1 MAYGEFAKIYDDLI
15 NEDINYDNMVSR
27 IIEICN
33 EHNIECKDYLDV
45 ACGTGNVT
53 VRLAKH
59 FKDIYAVDLSE
70 DMLRE
75 AFNKLKE
82 NRIKGKIIC
91 QDMTEMQLNRKFDLI
106 TSVLDSTNYITN
118 EDDLEKYFSSVKEH
132 LKDDGIFIFDV
143 NSYYKLSEILGNNI
157 YTYSEEDV
165 FYTWE
170 NVFEDDMVSMFLTFF
185 VKQGE
190 LYERFEEE
198 HFERAYKEEELE
210 SALSNC
216 GLKVI
221 NKFDG
226 YSNNKVQA
234 NSERIVY
241 VVKKYN
247 YINLGGSIDER

>member
-15 NEDINYDNMVSR
+15 NEDINYDKMVSR

-157 YTYSEEDV
+157 YTYSEDDV

-170 NVFEDDMVSMFLTFF
+170 NVFEDNMVSMFLTFF
-185 VKQGE
+185 VKKGE

-241 VVKKYN
+241 VVKK
-247 YINLGGSIDER
+247 I

>member
-157 YTYSEEDV
+157 YTYSEDDV

-170 NVFEDDMVSMFLTFF
+170 NVFEDNMVSMFLTFF
-185 VKQGE
+185 VKKGE

-226 YSNNKVQA
+226 YSNNKVQV
-234 NSERIVY
+234 NSERVVY
-241 VVKKYN
+241 VVKK
-247 YINLGGSIDER
+247 I